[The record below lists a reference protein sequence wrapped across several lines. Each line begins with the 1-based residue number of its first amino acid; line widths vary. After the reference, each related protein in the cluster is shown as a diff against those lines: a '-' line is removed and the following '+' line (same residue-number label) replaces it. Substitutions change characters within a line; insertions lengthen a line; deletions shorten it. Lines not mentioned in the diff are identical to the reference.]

1 MVNSKR
7 LLAMLLVFAFCL
19 GLCCVAN
26 AASDKVYNLNMTG
39 GYMDRHPTV
48 QNAFLPWA
56 ARIKARTGGKVN
68 ITYFNPNTL
77 GPEGENFELTKKG
90 QIDIGHNHF
99 ARNPGRLLVS
109 SVGDIPTEF
118 TNPPAFSVAL
128 WRMFNEMP
136 EMAKEYEGIK
146 VLAFHSSAPVQF
158 DWVIDANITKVADVK
173 GKKLLVSSGEQAKMV
188 RNMGGNPMI
197 IPVTDYYLSLSRN
210 MADGCVL
217 PIAPLRSFKISEA
230 LKSITVCSYAVSGW
244 WIGMNQALWNSLPK
258 EYQDIIMEESGEKLS
273 YMGGRSIWDGDQ
285 ADVKLLQEQGIKM
298 NYPSPEERAEW
309 IKLATPAFKDE
320 WFKKMAQRK
329 LPAQE
334 IFDKAYQIRKECST
348 IDHLP
353 YSYTN

>member
-1 MVNSKR
+1 MFNFQRIVTLLMAMV
-7 LLAMLLVFAFCL
+7 FCL
-19 GLCCVAN
+19 GTVGVAH

-48 QNAFLPWA
+48 QNAFIPWA
-56 ARIKARTGGKVN
+56 ERIKQRTNGKVV

-77 GPEGENFELTKKG
+77 GPEGENFELARKG

-118 TNPPAFSVAL
+118 THPPAFSVAL
-128 WRMFNEMP
+128 WRMYNEIP
-136 EMAKEYEGIK
+136 EMQKEFEGLK

-158 DWVIDANITKVADVK
+158 DWVIDKNITNVADVK
-173 GKKLLVSSGEQAKMV
+173 GKKVLVASGEQARMV
-188 RNMGGNPMI
+188 RAMGGNPMI

-210 MADGCVL
+210 MADGCIL

-230 LKSITVCSYAVSGW
+230 LKSITVCSYSVAGW
-244 WIGMNQALWNSLPK
+244 WIGMNQNTWNSLPK

-285 ADVKLLQEQGIKM
+285 VDVKFLQEQGVKM
-298 NYPSPEERAEW
+298 NVPSPEERAEW
-309 IKLATPAFKDE
+309 IRIATPAFKDE
-320 WFKKMAQRK
+320 WFKKMSQRK
-329 LPAQE
+329 LPAQD
-334 IFDKAYQIRKECST
+334 IYDKAYQIRKDT
-348 IDHLP
+348 AGIDVMP
-353 YSYTN
+353 YSYTD